1 MVKNVLLAHKGF
13 PLVLNTKLEERQ
25 ILTVYAP
32 VKDLQILVV
41 ECYQLV

>member
-13 PLVLNTKLEERQ
+13 PLVLNTKLEKWQ

-32 VKDLQILVV
+32 VKDLQIIVV
-41 ECYQLV
+41 EGY